1 MPKTED
7 SDGGYATAGQN
18 GGVIE
23 GVSYIDMLSDEWL
36 SANLHKMDRRD
47 MIYTILA
54 LRTHAV
60 KTLRTLEDFCKTE
73 MLYPD
78 KEYGEMDRT
87 EEE

>member
-1 MPKTED
+1 MTQPRTTDEE
-7 SDGGYATAGQN
+7 GRYATQGQN
-18 GGVIE
+18 GGVVE
-23 GVSYIDMLSDEWL
+23 GIVFEDLISDEWL

-60 KTLRTLEDFCKTE
+60 RMLRGLEKSLGTE
-73 MLYPD
+73 MLD
-78 KEYGEMDRT
+78 SNLTYGESK